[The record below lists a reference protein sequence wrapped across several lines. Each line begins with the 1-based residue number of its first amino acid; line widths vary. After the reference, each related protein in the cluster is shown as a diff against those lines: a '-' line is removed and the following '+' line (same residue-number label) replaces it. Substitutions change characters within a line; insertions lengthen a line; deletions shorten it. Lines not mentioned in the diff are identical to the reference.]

1 MASHSYTANGYSG
14 NRWPIR
20 DIVMFFFFYRG
31 SGRTQ
36 TLSATL
42 FFYFMLKLRAINGFY
57 RVRSSTMY
65 CHDGWEGEVVIGVHS
80 FRLIA
85 QHVMLFDQPD
95 IPILSS
101 TDTSKRSVV
110 ISGSNSRGNGLL
122 CILFLIFAGRCITK
136 NARNTRTTQ
145 IHWFYQSWLGH

>member
-1 MASHSYTANGYSG
+1 
-14 NRWPIR
+14 
-20 DIVMFFFFYRG
+20 
-31 SGRTQ
+31 
-36 TLSATL
+36 
-42 FFYFMLKLRAINGFY
+42 
-57 RVRSSTMY
+57 MY

-110 ISGSNSRGNGLL
+110 ISGSNSRGERVTVYTISYFCWTLYHQK
-122 CILFLIFAGRCITK
+122 CSK
-136 NARNTRTTQ
+136 
-145 IHWFYQSWLGH
+145 Y